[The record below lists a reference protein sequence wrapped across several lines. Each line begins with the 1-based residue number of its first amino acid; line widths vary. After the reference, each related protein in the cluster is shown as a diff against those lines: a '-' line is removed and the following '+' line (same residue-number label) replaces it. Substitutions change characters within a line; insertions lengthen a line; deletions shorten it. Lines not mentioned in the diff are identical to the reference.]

1 MLCRA
6 SLVAR
11 LARQSS
17 GLRFNSKDN
26 KSKSV
31 PDFKEEDL
39 EWMEASKEHSVE
51 EAYARKQQ
59 RDILEKMFKQTQG
72 LQASTYAL
80 KDSKDKE
87 EDMAELK
94 TKLDQ
99 LQAHFAELQQAQKRT
114 EEEISRTKAQAEA
127 KRNH

>member
-1 MLCRA
+1 MFCRTV
-6 SLVAR
+6 VAR
-11 LARQSS
+11 LARPSS
-17 GLRFNSKDN
+17 TGLRFSSKDS
-26 KSKSV
+26 KSKVV

-51 EAYARKQQ
+51 ESYARKRQ

-80 KDSKDKE
+80 KDSKDSQ

-94 TKLDQ
+94 NKLDQ
-99 LQAHFAELQQAQKRT
+99 LQAHFNELQQAQKRT
-114 EEEISRTKAQAEA
+114 EEQISRTKAQAEA
-127 KRNH
+127 KKH